1 MNDTESG
8 VQEST
13 ESGGGVA
20 HAAVHR
26 AQRGHGDVSGCECG
40 ARRRP
45 LDRQARLVAGCGAG
59 VAVLLGALALGAQA
73 RGRSS
78 HGAAPG
84 RRDGAGGSVRCIVSL
99 TSAAGAQ
106 SPPGLVAG
114 LARSVAGAMSVDER
128 DVAVTASRL
137 RSASTLDVGIEMRAA
152 ADADAAAL
160 ARRLRKHVDGGRL
173 DALLG
178 SEGLAITAAFR
189 ARPHPFSAAG
199 LPETFNA
206 ADQADT
212 ALVAGLLVPIL
223 FLLPALVFFIFQ
235 YQLVE
240 RLVWLR
246 AAPLVQPP
254 IESRWALVVLAV
266 RVGVGY
272 VCMYV
277 NVCVRARAWACSLS
291 SRDMLLSLT
300 GRTPPDG
307 CCAGYMV
314 REPLR

>member
-1 MNDTESG
+1 MKEDIER
-8 VQEST
+8 
-13 ESGGGVA
+13 GGGFA
-20 HAAVHR
+20 HDAVHR
-26 AQRGHGDVSGCECG
+26 VQGGHGDVSGCECG

-45 LDRQARLVAGCGAG
+45 LDRHAADASVRRQLRTGCGAG
-59 VAVLLGALALGAQA
+59 VAVLLGALALGSQA

-106 SPPGLVAG
+106 SLPGLVAG
-114 LARSVAGAMSVDER
+114 LVRSVAGAMSVDER

-206 ADQADT
+206 ADQADA

-223 FLLPALVFFIFQ
+223 LLLPALVFFIFQ

-246 AAPLVQPP
+246 ARNPSSPVPHARCAGRGRGL
-254 IESRWALVVLAV
+254 
-266 RVGVGY
+266 
-272 VCMYV
+272 CMC
-277 NVCVRARAWACSLS
+277 VCVRTRMHQGEGVGLFSL
-291 SRDMLLSLT
+291 DMLLSLT
-300 GRTPPDG
+300 GRTPPAG
-307 CCAGYMV
+307 CCAGHMV
-314 REPLR
+314 REPLRRSSR